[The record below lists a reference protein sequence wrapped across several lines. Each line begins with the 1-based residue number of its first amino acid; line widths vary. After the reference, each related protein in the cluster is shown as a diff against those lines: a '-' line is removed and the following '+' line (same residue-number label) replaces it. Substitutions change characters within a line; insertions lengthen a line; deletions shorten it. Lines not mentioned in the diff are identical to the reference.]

1 MKLIRK
7 TIGVIGPQLGIKGIG
22 VEVKREVGK
31 VGEIG
36 GRRALHVREIGGRR
50 VLSLAVLHGLLLLLP
65 LAALPV
71 LDGLVV
77 KRPRRPLA
85 ALAIRLYELMSGLV
99 VMLGLVIATG
109 HRVRRE
115 MRCIGFGQP

>member
-7 TIGVIGPQLGIKGIG
+7 TIGVIGPQLGIEGIG
-22 VEVKREVGK
+22 VEVKRG

-36 GRRALHVREIGGRR
+36 GRRPLQVREIGGRR
-50 VLSLAVLHGLLLLLP
+50 VLTLAVLHGLLLLLP

-77 KRPRRPLA
+77 KQPRRPLA

>member
-36 GRRALHVREIGGRR
+36 GRR
-50 VLSLAVLHGLLLLLP
+50 VLTLAVLHGLLLLLP

>member
-1 MKLIRK
+1 MAHSLLHMSLGQQLISR
-7 TIGVIGPQLGIKGIG
+7 
-22 VEVKREVGK
+22 RE
-31 VGEIG
+31 
-36 GRRALHVREIGGRR
+36 HQTM
-50 VLSLAVLHGLLLLLP
+50 
-65 LAALPV
+65 PV

-85 ALAIRLYELMSGLV
+85 ALAIRLCQLMSGLV

-115 MRCIGFGQP
+115 THCIGYGMP

>member
-7 TIGVIGPQLGIKGIG
+7 TIGVIGPQLGIEGIG
-22 VEVKREVGK
+22 VEVKREV
-31 VGEIG
+31 
-36 GRRALHVREIGGRR
+36 REIGGRR
-50 VLSLAVLHGLLLLLP
+50 VLTLAVLHSLLLLLP

-77 KRPRRPLA
+77 
-85 ALAIRLYELMSGLV
+85 MSGLV
-99 VMLGLVIATG
+99 VMNGLVIATG
-109 HRVRRE
+109 HRVRRK